1 MSVYGTYTSNAS
13 DTNLYPDSNTAF
25 IAGSIWL
32 PRVYGKD
39 LTAFEIAS
47 SGRIAVTL
55 NDVYSLDITRSNYIN
70 TLNFVNTVSTT
81 TSNSSLELSASSS
94 GPSNIYV
101 RLDAYSNNIQMSAP
115 SNINLYTPTSSLS
128 MGEGKLSLQGD
139 LQISG
144 SIITSTPLAVSDTQ
158 ITLASVSNFSPITGP
173 FDGSFNTGGGIR
185 IDGLPEGYD
194 SNAVPEETYD
204 KTFTWNY
211 GNTGIGGLGTA
222 EGLSNESYW
231 EFKGGSMRMT
241 HQRVIPMDGSNIVR
255 DTSFSFRINELDE
268 LELCKRWWVTDCND
282 YVTKRVAKFGRIL

>member
-1 MSVYGTYTSNAS
+1 MSVYGIYTSNAS

-55 NDVYSLDITRSNYIN
+55 NDVYSLDISRSNYIN
-70 TLNFVNTVSTT
+70 NLNFVNTVSAQ
-81 TSNSSLELSASSS
+81 SNYSLELSANLP
-94 GPSNIYV
+94 GPSNLYI

-115 SNINLYTPTSSLS
+115 SNINLITPSSSLS
-128 MGEGKLSLQGD
+128 LGGGKLSLTGD

-144 SIITSTPLAVSDTQ
+144 SIITSAPLALSDTQ
-158 ITLASVSNFSPITGP
+158 ITLASVSNFSPLTGP
-173 FDGSFNTGGGIR
+173 FDGPSNTGGGIR

-194 SNAVPEETYD
+194 SNVVPNETYD
-204 KTFTWNY
+204 KTLTWNY
-211 GNTGIGGLGTA
+211 GNTGIGGLGTS
-222 EGLSNESYW
+222 EGLSNEAYW

-241 HQRVIPMDGSNIVR
+241 HQRVIPMGGSNVVR
-255 DTSFSFRINELDE
+255 DISFAFRVNELDE
-268 LELCKRWWVTDCND
+268 LELCKRWWNTDSND